1 MAEDDDSATFQST
14 LEIHGATHQV
24 KLTPTHIFWEN
35 IYNRQ
40 PTKSSQEEPLFRHFA
55 YCVPV
60 KEILCVNPTYGTS
73 YTEDLNQDQRS
84 HGSPVYIEMRPLK
97 PQSFTL
103 SYVKRSSRF
112 KWKVKTIT
120 FTSKEAYLCQQWVF
134 RIRNA
139 IDKLGLSRPESLL
152 VFVNPYGGKRRGPKI
167 YSEKVAP
174 LFEQAGIRTDVII
187 TQRQNHAR
195 DIIQTY
201 DLSRVDGVICV
212 GGDGMFAELFNGL
225 IDRKNRELGLPQC
238 KDQVPASTDLRIGI
252 IPAGSTDAVVYTTIG
267 TNDPVTSA
275 LHIIVGDSIGLD
287 VAGVYSAEQL
297 IRYNVTMLSYGYY
310 GDMLK
315 DSEKNRWM
323 GPKRYHVSGVKKFLS
338 NKSYEGEV
346 SLLLAPDADTSPRD
360 KTVCVS
366 GCNEC
371 RLSQIRDEDRI
382 PTRNMSA
389 SSSSGPGTDG
399 WHRIRG
405 KIKVLSSFTMS
416 CRNALTPYGMAP
428 GAHLGD
434 GTTDL
439 MIISDCSRANFL
451 KHLLRCQDK
460 NADHFDFDFVQVFR
474 VKEFRFRSLHDQSED
489 EEDGSRAAGITRTNH
504 SQGNVLNPKVSL
516 WNCDGEI
523 LETTNLHIKIH
534 CQLIKIF
541 ARGIEENEQP
551 VQCPSCCTSCE
562 TDS

>member
-1 MAEDDDSATFQST
+1 MAEDDDNATFQST

-40 PTKSSQEEPLFRHFA
+40 PAKCPQEEPLFRHFA
-55 YCVPV
+55 HCVPV
-60 KEILCVNPTYGTS
+60 KEILCVNPTYGKS
-73 YTEDLNQDQRS
+73 YTDDLNHDQRS

-97 PQSFTL
+97 PQSFTI
-103 SYVKRSSRF
+103 SYFKRSSRF

-134 RIRNA
+134 RIRSA
-139 IDKLGLSRPESLL
+139 IEKLGLQRPESLL
-152 VFVNPYGGKRRGPKI
+152 VFVNPFGGKRRGPKI

-174 LFEQAGIRTDVII
+174 LFEMAGIRTDVII

-212 GGDGMFAELFNGL
+212 GGDGMFAELLNGL

-238 KDQVPASTDLRIGI
+238 KDQDPVSPDLRIGV

-267 TNDPVTSA
+267 INDPVTSA
-275 LHIIVGDSIGLD
+275 LHIIVGDNIGLD
-287 VAGVYSAEQL
+287 VAGVYSGDQL
-297 IRYNVTMLSYGYY
+297 MRYNVTMLSYGYY

-323 GPKRYHVSGVKKFLS
+323 GPKRYHVSGVKKFLG

-346 SLLLAPDADTSPRD
+346 SLRLSPNADSSPRD

-371 RLSQIRDEDRI
+371 RLSQMREEDKV
-382 PTRNMSA
+382 PTRHMSVL
-389 SSSSGPGTDG
+389 SDTDG

-405 KIKVLSSFTMS
+405 KFKVLSSFTMS

-439 MIISDCSRANFL
+439 MIITECSRAKFL

-460 NADHFDFDFVQVFR
+460 NADHFDFDFVQVYR
-474 VKEFRFRSLHDQSED
+474 VKEFRFRSLHGQCDD
-489 EEDGSRAAGITRTNH
+489 MEDGNRAAGLTRTSQ
-504 SQGNVLNPKVSL
+504 SQGNAFNPNISL

-523 LETTNLHIKIH
+523 LETTNLDIKIH

-541 ARGIEENEQP
+541 ARGIEENEAT